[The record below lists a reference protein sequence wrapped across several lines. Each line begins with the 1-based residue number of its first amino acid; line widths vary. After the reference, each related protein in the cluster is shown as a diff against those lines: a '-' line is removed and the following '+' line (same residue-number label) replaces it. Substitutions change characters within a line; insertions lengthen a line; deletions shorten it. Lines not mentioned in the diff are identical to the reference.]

1 MKIKFKK
8 NRLRYNLNIGIL
20 MTCLGSAYF
29 IFDASPMISGYLYLA
44 AGLSMTFQ
52 YLYDVKHQYL
62 IIENGIIKK
71 NKLYSLKKKILIED
85 ILEIKGTNKGYL
97 LKSEKVNL
105 KINPKVID
113 EESMPD
119 LIQYL
124 QSINIPDDKNLFSK
138 FKFN

>member
-1 MKIKFKK
+1 
-8 NRLRYNLNIGIL
+8 
-20 MTCLGSAYF
+20 
-29 IFDASPMISGYLYLA
+29 MISGYLYLA

>member
-8 NRLRYNLNIGIL
+8 KRLRYNLNIGIL

-71 NKLYSLKKKILIED
+71 NKLYSLKNKILIED

>member
-8 NRLRYNLNIGIL
+8 KRLRYNLNIGIL

>member
-1 MKIKFKK
+1 
-8 NRLRYNLNIGIL
+8 

-71 NKLYSLKKKILIED
+71 NKLYSLKNKILIED

>member
-8 NRLRYNLNIGIL
+8 KRLRYNLNIGIL

-71 NKLYSLKKKILIED
+71 NKLYSLKKKSLSRIF
-85 ILEIKGTNKGYL
+85 
-97 LKSEKVNL
+97 LK
-105 KINPKVID
+105 
-113 EESMPD
+113 
-119 LIQYL
+119 
-124 QSINIPDDKNLFSK
+124 
-138 FKFN
+138 